1 MGLNVREGTFG
12 QPYRVEPSNDFY
24 PVVGNFSLPNASEQE
39 LVIIDLAIPEI
50 IDHGYDPQS
59 SLPEEGPCAKG
70 SWGVIDPR
78 SLAAIRVADTFG
90 RILRI
95 GGVFVVFA
103 AASIPQEFRMAR
115 RNQYRN
121 PDLSQILD
129 CNIWSF
135 LSELERIPIN
145 TDSGEEMF
153 PQGNSSLA
161 DLLSTFLSG
170 STYECTFPYPE
181 RFLAE
186 HEVLAVNKYED
197 AVALIARG
205 IHGSNVSA
213 DTKGTFIVVPQLNDK
228 AGFLKR
234 LIPEILP
241 SLSPQFFPDF
251 KVDEWIHQRPYQLRK
266 VWEVE
271 EQRNQLIERVKEE
284 IASITT
290 TIEQERER
298 YPWLRELVTGT
309 GDELVVA
316 VKTALET
323 IGFSKIREVDAERA
337 AQVQA
342 RREDLQI
349 LDASPTL
356 IVDIK
361 GVNGQPK
368 DSDIQQ
374 PSKHAL
380 MRIRE
385 WNRTDVISLFVG
397 NHERSTPPLQ
407 RTERPF
413 REEMIGNAIDS
424 HTRFC

>member
-1 MGLNVREGTFG
+1 
-12 QPYRVEPSNDFY
+12 
-24 PVVGNFSLPNASEQE
+24 
-39 LVIIDLAIPEI
+39 
-50 IDHGYDPQS
+50 
-59 SLPEEGPCAKG
+59 
-70 SWGVIDPR
+70 VIDPR
-78 SLAAIRVADTFG
+78 PVAAINMAETFG

-103 AASIPQEFRMAR
+103 ASPIPQEICMAR
-115 RNQYRN
+115 RGRYRSI
-121 PDLSQILD
+121 DLSERVC

-135 LSELERIPIN
+135 LAELARVPIN

-153 PQGNSSLA
+153 TQGGSSLA
-161 DLLSTFLSG
+161 DLLSTFLEG
-170 STYECTFPYPE
+170 STYECTFLHPE

-205 IHGSNVSA
+205 IQDSNVSA
-213 DTKGTFIVVPQLNDK
+213 DTKGTFIVLPQLNDK

-241 SLSPQFFPDF
+241 SLSPQFFLDF

-271 EQRNQLIERVKEE
+271 EQRDQLIERAREE

-290 TIEQERER
+290 TIKQERDR

-323 IGFSKIREVDAERA
+323 IGFSKISEVDAERDT
-337 AQVQA
+337 QGQA

-349 LDASPTL
+349 WDASPTL

-361 GVNGQPK
+361 GLNGQPK

-374 PSKHAL
+374 PSKHAM
-380 MRIRE
+380 MRMRE
-385 WNRTDVISLFVG
+385 WDRTDVSSLFVV
-397 NHERSTPPLQ
+397 NHERNVPPLQ
-407 RTERPF
+407 RNVRPF
-413 REEMIGNAIDS
+413 RDEMIGNAVDLGYRSFDDIGS
-424 HTRFC
+424 VPLVAGIH